1 MYKISLVKTATT
13 TYMYTT
19 IYNLHIRLYKEK
31 IIMWLNGKKPEGIE
45 HKLTN
50 IFRLY

>member
-13 TYMYTT
+13 TCMYTI
-19 IYNLHIRLYKEK
+19 IYNLDITLYNEDNNVVKP
-31 IIMWLNGKKPEGIE
+31 KKPEGIE